1 MEVEEL
7 MTVRLRLQRLGKPK
21 RPFYRLVAIDQASR
35 RDGKPVEVLGQYD
48 PMADTEKIKV
58 NRDRIDYWI
67 KQGAQCSETVAD
79 LLKLKKASAPVPS
92 KKSEAAVVEN
102 KVEN

>member
-1 MEVEEL
+1 

-48 PMADTEKIKV
+48 PMAGIEKVKV
-58 NRDRIDYWI
+58 NRDRIDFWI

-79 LLKLKKASAPVPS
+79 LLKLKKASAPISP
-92 KKSEAAVVEN
+92 KKSEAAAVEN
-102 KVEN
+102 KIEN